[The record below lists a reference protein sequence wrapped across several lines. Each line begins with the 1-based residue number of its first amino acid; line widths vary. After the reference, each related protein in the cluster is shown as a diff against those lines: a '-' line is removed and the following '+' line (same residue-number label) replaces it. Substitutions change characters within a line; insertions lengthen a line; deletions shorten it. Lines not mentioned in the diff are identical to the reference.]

1 MPSPRPPQQ
10 PRALRTRNEILA
22 AARRVFAEQG
32 YDGATVDDVAE
43 AAGCSKG
50 AYYFHFASKEEVLLA
65 LVDAWAGERSRQLQ
79 EAAPEDLLETLLVPE
94 TSGGWG
100 PRLLL
105 EFWQQAGR
113 SRRLQQKLGSIERS
127 WRKLLEERLAGDQ
140 RSTRGVAPA
149 ITAQLALAL
158 HHGLVVQG
166 CLGQISRARAKAC
179 ADALERQM
187 AGSTSLKQAG

>member
-1 MPSPRPPQQ
+1 MPAPRPPQQ
-10 PRALRTRNEILA
+10 PRALRTRNEILG
-22 AARRVFAEQG
+22 AARSVFAGHG

-50 AYYFHFASKEEVLLA
+50 AYYFHFASKEDVLLA
-65 LVDAWAGERSRQLQ
+65 LVDEWAAERSRQLQ
-79 EAAPEDLLETLLVPE
+79 EAPPGDLLETLLVLE

-113 SRRLQQKLGSIERS
+113 SRRLQQKLSAIERS
-127 WRKLLEERLAGDQ
+127 WRKLLEERLASDE
-140 RSTRGVAPA
+140 SGVAPA
-149 ITAQLALAL
+149 VVAQLALAL
-158 HHGLVVQG
+158 HHGLVVEG

-179 ADALERQM
+179 ANALERQL
-187 AGSTSLKQAG
+187 AGAASLRQAG

>member
-1 MPSPRPPQQ
+1 MPSRTPHQ
-10 PRALRTRNEILA
+10 PRALRTRNTILA
-22 AARRVFAEQG
+22 AARRIFAELS
-32 YDGATVDDVAE
+32 YDGATVDDVAK

-50 AYYFHFASKEEVLLA
+50 AFYFHFSSKEQVLLA
-65 LVDAWAGERSRQLQ
+65 LLDTWADERTRQLR
-79 EAAPEDLLETLLVPE
+79 AALPEDLLETLLVPE

-127 WRKLLEERLAGDQ
+127 WRKLIEEGLSDGQ
-140 RSTRGVAPA
+140 RSGVAPA

-158 HHGLVVQG
+158 HHGLVVEG

-179 ADALERQM
+179 ADALQRQVRGSLRR
-187 AGSTSLKQAG
+187 AG

>member
-1 MPSPRPPQQ
+1 MPPPRTPRQ
-10 PRALRTRNEILA
+10 PRAFRTRNEILA
-22 AARRVFAEQG
+22 AARRVFAEHG

-79 EAAPEDLLETLLVPE
+79 EAAPEALLETLLVPE

-127 WRKLLEERLAGDQ
+127 WRKLLEERLASDQ
-140 RSTRGVAPA
+140 RSTSGVAPVVA
-149 ITAQLALAL
+149 AQLALAL
-158 HHGLVVQG
+158 HHGLVVEG

-179 ADALERQM
+179 ADALKRQLRGSGSLRR
-187 AGSTSLKQAG
+187 AG